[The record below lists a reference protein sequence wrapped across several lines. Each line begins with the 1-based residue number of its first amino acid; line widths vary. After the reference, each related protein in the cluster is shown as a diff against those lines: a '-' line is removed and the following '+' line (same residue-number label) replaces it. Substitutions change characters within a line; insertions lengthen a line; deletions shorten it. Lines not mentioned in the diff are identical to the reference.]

1 MLEFTNESRVSWA
14 FLFFSVK
21 LRLLLTFI
29 VRRRTNGRNKPLDAD
44 AFVTQDKHGAE
55 YWRQSREHFSTCCHR
70 DRPTRARVRHVMST
84 RYNSLY
90 KCHIM
95 CVFKFKWKAAR
106 STIFISSIFLCSVA
120 ACTLLDQL
128 HVHYFRCGTLCA
140 SGQGTSRGWRGW
152 EKNRHN
158 IYIFV
163 DRLWC
168 RKLRWN
174 QRQYPFLELLKII
187 RDVAFPNWPAGV
199 ELDAFNCTVKRSLLR
214 LASD

>member
-1 MLEFTNESRVSWA
+1 MLLWRRTSTELNTEDNHVNISVRVVIETDLLVRGYVTSCRHVTTLYINVTLCVCLSLNEKQRVQR
-14 FLFFSVK
+14 FLFLRYFYVASQPARCWINCTFS
-21 LRLLLTFI
+21 
-29 VRRRTNGRNKPLDAD
+29 
-44 AFVTQDKHGAE
+44 
-55 YWRQSREHFSTCCHR
+55 
-70 DRPTRARVRHVMST
+70 
-84 RYNSLY
+84 
-90 KCHIM
+90 
-95 CVFKFKWKAAR
+95 
-106 STIFISSIFLCSVA
+106 ISDV
-120 ACTLLDQL
+120 
-128 HVHYFRCGTLCA
+128 GPCA